1 METILSKNDISE
13 SVESNIKKESMSD
26 TKDNAIS
33 QEDRLIAAFM
43 SQLEKYSPDE
53 TNDILKKL
61 KEEIVARRNAQIK
74 EREEELLNL
83 KTSITEL
90 NDR

>member
-1 METILSKNDISE
+1 
-13 SVESNIKKESMSD
+13 MSD